1 MSKFKDD
8 NSGNFY
14 TQGLFL
20 ELSYNDPKHAIYTL
34 KDEDHEFNDKSYLS
48 IKKLYVATGDPTEY
62 KFATEHLGG
71 WNHWKRLLAKTT
83 LLHPYIEEW
92 REELEVKMRS
102 QGVARMVSSAYESP
116 TAAKWL
122 AEKGWV
128 EKRTAGRPSKA
139 EVEGEKKQQASVK
152 SVIQSD
158 LDRLKNVRH

>member
-1 MSKFKDD
+1 MSKFKDQ
-8 NSGNFY
+8 NGNFY
-14 TQGLFL
+14 TQSLFL
-20 ELSYNDPKHAIYTL
+20 ELAYDNPKHAIYTL
-34 KDEDHEFNDKSYLS
+34 KDDDHEFKGKDYKS

-62 KFATEHLGG
+62 KFATEYLGG
-71 WNHWKRLLAKTT
+71 WNHWKRLLNKTS

-102 QGVARMVSSAYESP
+102 AGVARMISNSYDSP

-122 AEKGWV
+122 AEKGWTD
-128 EKRTAGRPSKA
+128 KRTAGRPSKA

>member
-1 MSKFKDD
+1 MSKFKDQ
-8 NSGNFY
+8 NGNFY
-14 TQGLFL
+14 TQSLFL
-20 ELSYNDPKHAIYTL
+20 ELAYDNPKHAIYTL
-34 KDEDHEFNDKSYLS
+34 KDDDHEFKGKVYKS
-48 IKKLYVATGDPTEY
+48 IKRLYVATGDPTEY
-62 KFATEHLGG
+62 KFATECLGG
-71 WNHWKRLLAKTT
+71 WNHWKRLLNKTS

-102 QGVARMVSSAYESP
+102 KGVARMVSNAAESP

-122 AEKGWV
+122 AEKGWTD
-128 EKRTAGRPSKA
+128 KRTAGRPSKA